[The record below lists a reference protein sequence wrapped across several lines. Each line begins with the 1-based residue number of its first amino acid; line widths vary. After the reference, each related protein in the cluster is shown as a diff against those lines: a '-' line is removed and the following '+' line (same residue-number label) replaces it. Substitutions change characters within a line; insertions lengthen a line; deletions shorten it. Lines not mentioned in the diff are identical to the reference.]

1 MAFNGGVKGAAK
13 LLAGLDPVSR
23 QRLFEELSKKD
34 PKIVEILKKNMV
46 SMEDLILLTVKMIQ
60 DLTREIQMKDLG
72 MALRTEKEDLRSH
85 FLNNVSKRMK
95 EEVEEVL
102 NGPAQPLSKVQEA
115 QEKILSLIREKMEK
129 GEIVLSKDSKDR
141 LV

>member
-23 QRLFEELSKKD
+23 QRLFDELSKKD

-72 MALRTEKEDLRSH
+72 MALRPWGFDVLLTIYS
-85 FLNNVSKRMK
+85 FLF
-95 EEVEEVL
+95 L
-102 NGPAQPLSKVQEA
+102 P
-115 QEKILSLIREKMEK
+115 
-129 GEIVLSKDSKDR
+129 
-141 LV
+141 

>member
-1 MAFNGGVKGAAK
+1 MVFNGGVKGAAK

-23 QRLFEELSKKD
+23 QRLFEELSKKN

-46 SMEDLILLTVKMIQ
+46 SMEDLVLLTVKMIQ
-60 DLTREIQMKDLG
+60 DLTREVQMKDLG
-72 MALRTEKEDLRSH
+72 MALRTEKEDLKEH
-85 FLNNVSKRMK
+85 FLNNISKRMK

-102 NGPAQPLSKVQEA
+102 NGPPQPLSKVQES
-115 QEKILSLIREKMEK
+115 QEKILSLIRSKMEK
-129 GEIVLSKDSKDR
+129 GEIILSKDSKDR

>member
-13 LLAGLDPVSR
+13 LLAGLEPVSR
-23 QRLFEELSKKD
+23 QRLFEELIKKD

-60 DLTREIQMKDLG
+60 ELTREIQMKDLG
-72 MALRTEKEDLRSH
+72 MALRTEKEDLRDH

-102 NGPAQPLSKVQEA
+102 NGSPQPLAKVQEA
-115 QEKILSLIREKMEK
+115 QEKILSLIRAKIEK

>member
-34 PKIVEILKKNMV
+34 PKIVEVLKKNMV

-72 MALRTEKEDLRSH
+72 MALRTEKEDLRDH

-102 NGPAQPLSKVQEA
+102 NGPPQPLAKVQEA
-115 QEKILSLIREKMEK
+115 QEKILSLIRAKIEK
-129 GEIVLSKDSKDR
+129 GEIVLSKDSKDQ

>member
-129 GEIVLSKDSKDR
+129 GEIVLSKDNKDR

>member
-72 MALRTEKEDLRSH
+72 MALRTEKEDLRNH

-115 QEKILSLIREKMEK
+115 QEKILSLIREKLEK
-129 GEIVLSKDSKDR
+129 GEIVLSKDNKDR

>member
-23 QRLFEELSKKD
+23 QRLFDELSKKD

-72 MALRTEKEDLRSH
+72 MALRTEKEELRDH
-85 FLNNVSKRMK
+85 FLNNISKRMK
-95 EEVEEVL
+95 EEVEDIL
-102 NGPAQPLSKVQEA
+102 NGSPQPLSKVQEA
-115 QEKILSLIREKMEK
+115 QEKILSLIRNKLEK

>member
-23 QRLFEELSKKD
+23 QRLFDELSKKD

-72 MALRTEKEDLRSH
+72 MALRTEKEDLRGH

-102 NGPAQPLSKVQEA
+102 NGPPQPLSKVQEA

-129 GEIVLSKDSKDR
+129 GEIVLSKDNKDR

>member
-129 GEIVLSKDSKDR
+129 GEIVLSKDNKDR
-141 LV
+141 LD

>member
-23 QRLFEELSKKD
+23 QRLFEELAKKD

-72 MALRTEKEDLRSH
+72 MALRTEKEDLRDH
-85 FLNNVSKRMK
+85 FLNNISKRMK
-95 EEVEEVL
+95 EEVEDVL
-102 NGPAQPLSKVQEA
+102 NGPPQLLSKVQEA
-115 QEKILSLIREKMEK
+115 QEKILSLIIIKMEK
-129 GEIVLSKDSKDR
+129 GEVVLSKDSKDR

>member
-13 LLAGLDPVSR
+13 LLAGLDPVRR

-129 GEIVLSKDSKDR
+129 GEIVLSKDNKDR

>member
-102 NGPAQPLSKVQEA
+102 NGPAQPLTKVQEA

-129 GEIVLSKDSKDR
+129 GEIVLSKDNKDR

>member
-115 QEKILSLIREKMEK
+115 QEKILSLIREKLEK
-129 GEIVLSKDSKDR
+129 GEIVLSKDNKDR